1 MTPPSSAPDAIA
13 PKHGSDIPHAA
24 PPTFHAARVRAARRP
39 TRPRATRPPAS
50 PLVERYLALRSV
62 RLADRTIVAYR
73 RELTAFVADVGG
85 DAAVLAMAP
94 EALALWFRARLRD
107 AGQPDDARRWS
118 LRTAHRKRVT
128 LRTFYEWAR
137 RAGLVAR
144 NPAADLDLPRAER
157 PRPVVVSADAI
168 DRIFAHLEQRIAE
181 FTPTQ
186 PRRAALY
193 ALDAAVLRLMDR
205 LALRVSEA
213 SHIRLAA
220 VRDGVRPDGGSE
232 VRVWVHKKG
241 NKPREYPL
249 SGVVLTAYLRW
260 LYLRKEIAA
269 RPRHEDYLFIH
280 PWTGYRVS
288 RQRAW
293 HRLKR
298 LAREA
303 GLPHAVRKLISP
315 HKLRHS
321 RARRMLDEGWD
332 LAAVQA
338 VLDHANIATTS
349 IYLEDDEQARLRALR
364 AQCN

>member
-1 MTPPSSAPDAIA
+1 VHPVAYPAGVS
-13 PKHGSDIPHAA
+13 
-24 PPTFHAARVRAARRP
+24 RP
-39 TRPRATRPPAS
+39 LTPRADL
-50 PLVERYLALRSV
+50 PLVERYLALRST
-62 RLADRTIVAYR
+62 RLSERTVVAYR
-73 RELTAFVADVGG
+73 RELSGFAADVGG
-85 DAAVLAMAP
+85 DAVVLAMMP
-94 EALALWFRARLRD
+94 EAIALWFRARLRD
-107 AGQPDDARRWS
+107 PARADDYRPWS

-128 LRTFYEWAR
+128 LRTFHEWLR
-137 RAGLVAR
+137 RTGLVAH
-144 NPAADLDLPRAER
+144 NPVAGLDLPRAER
-157 PRPVVVSADAI
+157 PRPVVVAADAV
-168 DRIFAHLEQRIAE
+168 DRLFAHVERRIADL
-181 FTPTQ
+181 TPTE

-193 ALDAAVLRLMDR
+193 ALDAAVLRLMDC

-213 SHIRLAA
+213 SHIRMAA
-220 VRDGVRPDGGSE
+220 VREGIRPDGGSE

-241 NKPREYPL
+241 NRPREYPL

-260 LYLRKEIAA
+260 LYLRKEVTA
-269 RPRHEDYLFIH
+269 RPRHEDYLFLH

-303 GLPHAVRKLISP
+303 GLPHAVRRVISP

-321 RARRMLDEGWD
+321 RARRMLDAAWD

-364 AQCN
+364 AQCD

>member
-1 MTPPSSAPDAIA
+1 
-13 PKHGSDIPHAA
+13 
-24 PPTFHAARVRAARRP
+24 
-39 TRPRATRPPAS
+39 
-50 PLVERYLALRSV
+50 
-62 RLADRTIVAYR
+62 
-73 RELTAFVADVGG
+73 
-85 DAAVLAMAP
+85 MAP
-94 EALALWFRARLRD
+94 ESLALWFRARLRD

-157 PRPVVVSADAI
+157 PRPVVVSADAV
-168 DRIFAHLEQRIAE
+168 DRIFAHLEQQIAE

-193 ALDAAVLRLMDR
+193 ALDAAVLRLTDR

-213 SHIRLAA
+213 SNIRMAA
-220 VRDGVRPDGGSE
+220 VLEGVRPDGGSE
-232 VRVWVHKKG
+232 VQVWVHKKG
-241 NKPREYPL
+241 NEPREYPL

-260 LYLRKEIAA
+260 LYLRKEVTA

-280 PWTGYRVS
+280 PWTGCRVS

-298 LAREA
+298 LACEA
-303 GLPHAVRKLISP
+303 GLPHVVRQIISP

-338 VLDHANIATTS
+338 VLDHANITTTS

-364 AQCN
+364 AQCD

>member
-1 MTPPSSAPDAIA
+1 VTDRAVTDRGAPGTPVASARASTGVRSLPGGPDPMAI
-13 PKHGSDIPHAA
+13 GVPHDL
-24 PPTFHAARVRAARRP
+24 
-39 TRPRATRPPAS
+39 S
-50 PLVERYLALRSV
+50 LVERYLALRST
-62 RLADRTIVAYR
+62 RLGERTIVAYR
-73 RELTAFVADVGG
+73 RELTAFAADVGG
-85 DAAVLAMAP
+85 DTAVLAMTS
-94 EALALWFRARLRD
+94 EVLALWFRARLREP
-107 AGQPDDARRWS
+107 GHPDDYRRWS

-128 LRTFYEWAR
+128 LRTFYEWLR
-137 RAGLVAR
+137 RAGLVPK
-144 NPAADLDLPRAER
+144 NPVNDLDLPRAER
-157 PRPVVVSADAI
+157 PRPVVVSADAV
-168 DRIFAHLEQRIAE
+168 DRLFAHIEHQIVELI
-181 FTPTQ
+181 PTA

-213 SHIRLAA
+213 SHIRMAA
-220 VRDGVRPDGGSE
+220 VGAGERPDGGSE
-232 VRVWVHKKG
+232 VRVLVHKKG

-249 SGVVLTAYLRW
+249 SGVVLTTYLRW
-260 LYLRKEIAA
+260 LYLRKEVVA
-269 RPRHEDYLFIH
+269 RPRHEDYLFVH

-303 GLPHAVRKLISP
+303 GLPHAVGKIISP

-364 AQCN
+364 AQCD